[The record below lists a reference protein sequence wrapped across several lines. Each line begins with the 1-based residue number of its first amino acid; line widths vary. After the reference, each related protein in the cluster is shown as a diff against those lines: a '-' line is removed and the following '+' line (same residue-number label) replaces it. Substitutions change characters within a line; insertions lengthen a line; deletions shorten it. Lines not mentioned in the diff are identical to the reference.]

1 MISLI
6 WLAAEGVLS
15 GMSAHRVC
23 ACGAELE
30 VAGDALICR
39 GCGARARTWRVL
51 LEGKA
56 VAVGT
61 LPDRIAFNGKAAVAF
76 TPRFEA
82 QLLALLEGPAQPL
95 HYAIPSSWRRG
106 HRKRQLARQ

>member
-1 MISLI
+1 
-6 WLAAEGVLS
+6 
-15 GMSAHRVC
+15 MSANRVC

-30 VAGDALICR
+30 IAGDALICR

-51 LEGKA
+51 LEGKV

-61 LPDRIAFNGKAAVAF
+61 LPDRIAKGAVAF
-76 TPRFEA
+76 APRFEA
-82 QLLALLEGPAQPL
+82 ELLELLVEPPQPL

-106 HRKRQLARQ
+106 HRKRQLARR